1 MGSSFPR
8 SKTTSRTTGQPV
20 SPRTQEQRDK
30 IEGSILI
37 AERAARLIY
46 SGQSQAGL
54 LLIRAQKDPV
64 MSSVQATVALGFLL
78 TGGPAAAVQMMKRVT
93 EHYA

>member
-1 MGSSFPR
+1 M
-8 SKTTSRTTGQPV
+8 
-20 SPRTQEQRDK
+20 
-30 IEGSILI
+30 

-64 MSSVQATVALGFLL
+64 MCSVQATVALGFLL
-78 TGGPAAAVQMMKRVT
+78 TGGPGAAAQMMKGIT